1 MLEWLEGAPILSE
14 EGRSALERR
23 GGVEEATRTL
33 LGAFVKQFFVEGFF
47 DADPHPGNLMV
58 APDGT
63 ITLPDLG
70 MVGSF
75 DPRTRRLVLD
85 LVLALIDQDA
95 ARATALL
102 VQLARPRQWLVD
114 RRGLRR
120 RLDQLIRSNFNR
132 PLSQLNFVLFLGD
145 LLQTATRTGL
155 QVPGNKGQFVKAV
168 TNLEGLGRE
177 LDASFNFNETM
188 KPLVSQ
194 LMARA
199 LLISCQR
206 VLQLGL
212 DQRSRLLESPRQ
224 LSGLL
229 KRFSGDELVFTVQ
242 LQDLTKLLDNRDEL
256 SRRIALSILVASV
269 LLRATV
275 LWTVPNIAR
284 NNT

>member
-194 LMARA
+194 LMAMA